1 MDGFFFGNT
10 QYTDEYFEDVEDVRN
25 YLKDKLIPQYNTL
38 IDDEQIMFE
47 INY

>member
-1 MDGFFFGNT
+1 MNGFFFGNT

-25 YLKDKLIPQYNTL
+25 YLKDKLIPQDDTL
-38 IDDEQIMFE
+38 TDDEQIIFE